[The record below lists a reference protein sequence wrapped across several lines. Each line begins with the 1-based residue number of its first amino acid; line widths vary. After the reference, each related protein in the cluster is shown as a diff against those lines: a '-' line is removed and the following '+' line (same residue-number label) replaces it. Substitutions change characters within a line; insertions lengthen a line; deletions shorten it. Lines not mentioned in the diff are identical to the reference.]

1 VSVHMC
7 AFTPARMPDARH
19 ANVRTAH
26 ACARTHTERRRL
38 VMATHAGMHRDEDP
52 KGKQPAHDDAAAD
65 GSKASN
71 ARETCIV
78 SVRWRHSETLEDKTM
93 RVRILT
99 TDQLFKVR
107 HG

>member
-1 VSVHMC
+1 M
-7 AFTPARMPDARH
+7 
-19 ANVRTAH
+19 H

-38 VMATHAGMHRDEDP
+38 GMATHAGMHRDEDP

-78 SVRWRHSETLEDKTM
+78 RVRWRHSETLEDKTM

-107 HG
+107 DG